1 MSGAE
6 SGGACAP
13 LTFRA
18 AREIVRGLGLTIRRT
33 GYGKEVRV
41 ADPTLPPAQRE
52 AEAHYTDD
60 LEDAIGTAAFMARKV
75 IR

>member
-33 GYGKEVRV
+33 GYGSEMRV
-41 ADPTLPPAQRE
+41 ADPSLPRARRE